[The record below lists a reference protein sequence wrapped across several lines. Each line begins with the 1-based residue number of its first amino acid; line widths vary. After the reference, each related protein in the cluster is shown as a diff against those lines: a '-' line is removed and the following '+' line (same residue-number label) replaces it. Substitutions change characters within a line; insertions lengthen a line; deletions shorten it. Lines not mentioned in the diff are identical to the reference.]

1 MSDHFRSLF
10 ACKQDSACS
19 FIFEKYKYR
28 YDSYNFGDDYY
39 SKICFSCILRTL
51 NLN

>member
-19 FIFEKYKYR
+19 FIFGKYKYR
-28 YDSYNFGDDYY
+28 YDSYNFGNDFTIRKFAFPVY
-39 SKICFSCILRTL
+39 
-51 NLN
+51 